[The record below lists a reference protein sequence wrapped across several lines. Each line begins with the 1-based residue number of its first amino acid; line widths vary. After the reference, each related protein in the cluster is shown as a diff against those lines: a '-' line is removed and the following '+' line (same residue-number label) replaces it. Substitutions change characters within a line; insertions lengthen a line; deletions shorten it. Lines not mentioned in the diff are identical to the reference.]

1 MAGGM
6 VRSVRAADTVVLQ
19 AYKSICARARL
30 QLVALGIG
38 EPAQGMT
45 RRQHTLQHADALRTC
60 LGQNQRLKRRL

>member
-38 EPAQGMT
+38 ESAQGMT
-45 RRQHTLQHADALRTC
+45 RRQHPERALTP
-60 LGQNQRLKRRL
+60 

>member
-19 AYKSICARARL
+19 AYKSICARAVLQAYKSICARARL

-38 EPAQGMT
+38 ESAQGMT
-45 RRQHTLQHADALRTC
+45 RRQHPERALTP
-60 LGQNQRLKRRL
+60 

>member
-45 RRQHTLQHADALRTC
+45 RRQHPEWALTPKGQS